1 MQILLK
7 VKSYFDIF
15 EELNLKVWDFVR
27 TKTYLTPKKLLD
39 LLASIQNVIK

>member
-1 MQILLK
+1 

-15 EELNLKVWDFVR
+15 KELDLKIWDFVR
-27 TKTYLTPKKLLD
+27 TENIFNSKKIVD